1 MADKVTKVS
10 VSQQKSILKELRES
24 GMSEKQVEDFRLSM
38 VEKNLW
44 SGITRDGKKLEF
56 DGTDYTVYSTSAN
69 KALSIDPNKANKT
82 ITPELSMFLELQK
95 EIYSIAFS
103 LLVEAKGEGIIR
115 AIAENKTTA
124 KDNLLDKIKTTAFQ
138 RFINKLE
145 DMKEK

>member
-1 MADKVTKVS
+1 MPVKGTKVS
-10 VSQQKSILKELRES
+10 VNQQKSILQELKNT
-24 GMSEKQVEDFRLSM
+24 GMSNAQLENFRQSM
-38 VEKNLW
+38 VKQNLW
-44 SGITRDGKKLEF
+44 SNISREGKKLEF

-69 KALSIDPNKANKT
+69 KALSIDPKKANKT